1 MTFEPQVPDWGKKL
15 VGDKLDQLII
25 YHNWLCNTG
34 IKTGL
39 ISPKSKQFVWDE
51 FVVHSLYFGKIIS
64 ELPSEIDVISDLG
77 TGGGIPGIPIGITG
91 NFRVNLI
98 DVKETRVFELSR
110 LIKILNKNNI
120 TIQDNFDMEISHHN
134 GLEKFRKTGCFLF
147 NIINKKESEIYY
159 TASRVKNIQNIN
171 NMNSS
176 SEDVSNETF
185 DNSRNQ
191 AGSKVTTAVQ
201 TGSSYVDSG
210 CLLYTSPSPRDQR
223 GSRVGGCG

>member
-15 VGDKLDQLII
+15 VGDKLDQLIV

-39 ISPKSKQFVWDE
+39 ISPKGKQFVWDE

-110 LIKILNKNNI
+110 LIKILNK
-120 TIQDNFDMEISHHN
+120 D
-134 GLEKFRKTGCFLF
+134 
-147 NIINKKESEIYY
+147 NIIAKQDDADNYIKKGGLLVSRCFISSKNVINSLKTNNNTTYLVSSNGEQLDYDSNMFHVKHENFKINKDDI
-159 TASRVKNIQNIN
+159 RHIDVINVK
-171 NMNSS
+171 
-176 SEDVSNETF
+176 
-185 DNSRNQ
+185 
-191 AGSKVTTAVQ
+191 
-201 TGSSYVDSG
+201 
-210 CLLYTSPSPRDQR
+210 
-223 GSRVGGCG
+223 

>member
-98 DVKETRVFELSR
+98 DAKETRVFELSR
-110 LIKILNKNNI
+110 LIKILNK
-120 TIQDNFDMEISHHN
+120 D
-134 GLEKFRKTGCFLF
+134 
-147 NIINKKESEIYY
+147 NIIAKQDDADNYIKKGGLLVSRCFISSKNVINSLKTNNNTTYLVSSNGEQLDYNSNMFHVKHENFKINKDDI
-159 TASRVKNIQNIN
+159 RHIDVINVK
-171 NMNSS
+171 
-176 SEDVSNETF
+176 
-185 DNSRNQ
+185 
-191 AGSKVTTAVQ
+191 
-201 TGSSYVDSG
+201 
-210 CLLYTSPSPRDQR
+210 
-223 GSRVGGCG
+223 

>member
-39 ISPKSKQFVWDE
+39 ISPKGKQFVWDE

-120 TIQDNFDMEISHHN
+120 IAKQDDADNYIKKGGLLVSRCFISSKNVINSLKTNNTTTYLVSSNGEQLDYDSNMFHVKHENF
-134 GLEKFRKTGCFLF
+134 K
-147 NIINKKESEIYY
+147 INKDDI
-159 TASRVKNIQNIN
+159 RHI
-171 NMNSS
+171 
-176 SEDVSNETF
+176 DVI
-185 DNSRNQ
+185 
-191 AGSKVTTAVQ
+191 KM
-201 TGSSYVDSG
+201 
-210 CLLYTSPSPRDQR
+210 L
-223 GSRVGGCG
+223 

>member
-1 MTFEPQVPDWGKKL
+1 MTFEPHVPDWGKKL
-15 VGDKLDQLII
+15 VSDKLDQLII

-98 DVKETRVFELSR
+98 DVKERRVFELSR

-120 TIQDNFDMEISHHN
+120 TAIQDDAYSY
-134 GLEKFRKTGCFLF
+134 
-147 NIINKKESEIYY
+147 INKGGFLV
-159 TASRVKNIQNIN
+159 SRCFISSKNVIN
-171 NMNSS
+171 SLKTNNNTTYLVSS
-176 SEDVSNETF
+176 SGEQLDYDSNMFHVKHENFKINKDDIRHIDVI
-185 DNSRNQ
+185 
-191 AGSKVTTAVQ
+191 KM
-201 TGSSYVDSG
+201 
-210 CLLYTSPSPRDQR
+210 L
-223 GSRVGGCG
+223 

>member
-110 LIKILNKNNI
+110 LIKILNK
-120 TIQDNFDMEISHHN
+120 D
-134 GLEKFRKTGCFLF
+134 
-147 NIINKKESEIYY
+147 NIIAKQDDADNYIKKGGLLVSRCFISSKNVINSLKTNNNTTYLVSSNGEQLDYDSNMFHVKHENFKINKDDI
-159 TASRVKNIQNIN
+159 RHIDVINVK
-171 NMNSS
+171 
-176 SEDVSNETF
+176 
-185 DNSRNQ
+185 
-191 AGSKVTTAVQ
+191 
-201 TGSSYVDSG
+201 
-210 CLLYTSPSPRDQR
+210 
-223 GSRVGGCG
+223 

>member
-98 DVKETRVFELSR
+98 DGKETRVFELSR
-110 LIKILNKNNI
+110 LIKILNK
-120 TIQDNFDMEISHHN
+120 D
-134 GLEKFRKTGCFLF
+134 
-147 NIINKKESEIYY
+147 NIIAKQDDADNYIKKGGLLVSRCFISSKNVINSLKTNNTTTYLVSSNGEQLDYDSNMFHVKHENFKINKDDI
-159 TASRVKNIQNIN
+159 RHIDVINVK
-171 NMNSS
+171 
-176 SEDVSNETF
+176 
-185 DNSRNQ
+185 
-191 AGSKVTTAVQ
+191 
-201 TGSSYVDSG
+201 
-210 CLLYTSPSPRDQR
+210 
-223 GSRVGGCG
+223 

>member
-39 ISPKSKQFVWDE
+39 ISPKGKQFVWDE

-120 TIQDNFDMEISHHN
+120 IAKQDDADNYIKKGGLLVSRCFISSKNVINSLKTNNTTTYLVSSNGEQLDYDSNMFHVKHENF
-134 GLEKFRKTGCFLF
+134 K
-147 NIINKKESEIYY
+147 INKDDI
-159 TASRVKNIQNIN
+159 RHIDVINVK
-171 NMNSS
+171 
-176 SEDVSNETF
+176 
-185 DNSRNQ
+185 
-191 AGSKVTTAVQ
+191 
-201 TGSSYVDSG
+201 
-210 CLLYTSPSPRDQR
+210 
-223 GSRVGGCG
+223 

>member
-110 LIKILNKNNI
+110 LIKILNK
-120 TIQDNFDMEISHHN
+120 D
-134 GLEKFRKTGCFLF
+134 
-147 NIINKKESEIYY
+147 NIIAKQDDADNYIKKGGLLVSRCFISSKNVINSLKTNNTTTYLVSSNGEQLDYNSNMFHVKHENFKINKDDI
-159 TASRVKNIQNIN
+159 RHIDVINVK
-171 NMNSS
+171 
-176 SEDVSNETF
+176 
-185 DNSRNQ
+185 
-191 AGSKVTTAVQ
+191 
-201 TGSSYVDSG
+201 
-210 CLLYTSPSPRDQR
+210 
-223 GSRVGGCG
+223 

>member
-120 TIQDNFDMEISHHN
+120 IAKQDDADNYIKKGGFLVSRCFISSKNVINSLKTNNNTTYLVSSNGEQLDYDSNMFHVKHENF
-134 GLEKFRKTGCFLF
+134 K
-147 NIINKKESEIYY
+147 INKDDI
-159 TASRVKNIQNIN
+159 RHIDVINVK
-171 NMNSS
+171 
-176 SEDVSNETF
+176 
-185 DNSRNQ
+185 
-191 AGSKVTTAVQ
+191 
-201 TGSSYVDSG
+201 
-210 CLLYTSPSPRDQR
+210 
-223 GSRVGGCG
+223 